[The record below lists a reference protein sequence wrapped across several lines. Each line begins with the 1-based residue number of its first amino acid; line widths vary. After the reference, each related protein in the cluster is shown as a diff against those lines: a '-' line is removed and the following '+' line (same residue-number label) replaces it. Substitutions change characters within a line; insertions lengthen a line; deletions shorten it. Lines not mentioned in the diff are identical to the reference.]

1 MSETSIVELQGVAVG
16 YNRHAVLAGVDLQ
29 IARGTFAGLLGA
41 NGSGKTTLLKTIA
54 GILPPVAGTV
64 TFHPPAVLGYV
75 PQRDQLDSVF
85 LFSAFEVAL
94 MGVCGR
100 IGAARHIGSTERER
114 VHDCL
119 RQTGADGFARERFA
133 ELSGGQKQR
142 VLIARALVRD
152 PALLVLDEPVAGVDL
167 PSQEAFATTLTDLTA
182 RGRTVLVVLHELGA
196 LAPLVQRAVVLRHGA
211 VVHDGA
217 PPTPTAEHGRPGHD
231 HVHPHD
237 PGEQFSDSGAGLRW
251 EP

>member
-16 YNRHAVLAGVDLQ
+16 YDRHAVLAGLDLQ
-29 IARGTFAGLLGA
+29 IARGTFTGLLGT

-54 GILPPVAGTV
+54 GILPPLAGSV
-64 TFHPPAVLGYV
+64 TFHAPAVLGYV

-100 IGAARHIGSTERER
+100 VGAGRRIGSAERGR
-114 VHDCL
+114 VLDCL

-142 VLIARALVRD
+142 VLIARALAAQAD
-152 PALLVLDEPVAGVDL
+152 FLLLDEPTAGID
-167 PSQEAFATTLTDLTA
+167 AAATKA
-182 RGRTVLVVLHELGA
+182 IMEL
-196 LAPLVQRAVVLRHGA
+196 LVQLHRERSLTILMVNHDLAAVRQTAQHIIWVR
-211 VVHDGA
+211 DGKLLQG
-217 PPTPTAEHGRPGHD
+217 PTAELLQRD
-231 HVHPHD
+231 QI
-237 PGEQFSDSGAGLRW
+237 EALLQLQFS
-251 EP
+251 

>member
-1 MSETSIVELQGVAVG
+1 MAVG
-16 YNRHAVLAGVDLQ
+16 YDRHAILTGLDLQ

-85 LFSAFEVAL
+85 IFSAFEVAL

-100 IGAARHIGSTERER
+100 VGAGRRIPREERER
-114 VHDCL
+114 VHECL
-119 RQTGADGFARERFA
+119 RQTGADEFAPQLFS

-142 VLIARALVRD
+142 VLIARALAAQAD
-152 PALLVLDEPVAGVDL
+152 LLILDEPTAGIDAAATQAIMELLAQLNRERGLTVLMVNHDL
-167 PSQEAFATTLTDLTA
+167 PAVRRSARDIVWLHQGKILRGSVEELLRREKIEELLQLQLT
-182 RGRTVLVVLHELGA
+182 
-196 LAPLVQRAVVLRHGA
+196 
-211 VVHDGA
+211 
-217 PPTPTAEHGRPGHD
+217 
-231 HVHPHD
+231 
-237 PGEQFSDSGAGLRW
+237 
-251 EP
+251 

>member
-1 MSETSIVELQGVAVG
+1 MSESSIVELRGVAVG
-16 YNRHAVLAGVDLQ
+16 YDRHAVLSGVDLQ
-29 IARGTFAGLLGA
+29 IARGTFAGLLGS

-94 MGVCGR
+94 MGVGGR
-100 IGAARHIGSTERER
+100 IKAGRPIGRVEREC

-119 RQTGADGFARERFA
+119 RQTGADGFARARFA

-142 VLIARALVRD
+142 VLIARALAAQAD
-152 PALLVLDEPVAGVDL
+152 FLLLDEPTAGIDAAATKAIMELLVQLHRERGLTILMVNHDL
-167 PSQEAFATTLTDLTA
+167 AAVRQTA
-182 RGRTVLVVLHELGA
+182 RHIIWVR
-196 LAPLVQRAVVLRHGA
+196 
-211 VVHDGA
+211 DGKILQG
-217 PPTPTAEHGRPGHD
+217 PTAELLQRD
-231 HVHPHD
+231 QI
-237 PGEQFSDSGAGLRW
+237 EALLQLQLS
-251 EP
+251 

>member
-16 YNRHAVLAGVDLQ
+16 YDRHAVLGGIDLR
-29 IARGTFAGLLGA
+29 IARGTFAGLLGT

-54 GILPPVAGTV
+54 GILPPLAGSV
-64 TFHPPAVLGYV
+64 TFHAPAVLGYV

-100 IGAARHIGSTERER
+100 VGAGRRIGSAERGR
-114 VHDCL
+114 VLDCL

-142 VLIARALVRD
+142 VLIARALAAQAD
-152 PALLVLDEPVAGVDL
+152 FLLLDEPTAGID
-167 PSQEAFATTLTDLTA
+167 AAATKA
-182 RGRTVLVVLHELGA
+182 IMEL
-196 LAPLVQRAVVLRHGA
+196 LVQLHRERSLTILMVNHDLAAVRQTAQHIIWVR
-211 VVHDGA
+211 DGKLLQG
-217 PPTPTAEHGRPGHD
+217 PTAELLQRD
-231 HVHPHD
+231 QI
-237 PGEQFSDSGAGLRW
+237 EALLQLQFS
-251 EP
+251 

>member
-1 MSETSIVELQGVAVG
+1 MELQGVAVG
-16 YNRHAVLAGVDLQ
+16 YDRHAVLAGLDLQ
-29 IARGTFAGLLGA
+29 IARGTFTGLLGT

-54 GILPPVAGTV
+54 GILPPLAGSV

-100 IGAARHIGSTERER
+100 VGAGRRIGSAERGR
-114 VHDCL
+114 VLDCL

-142 VLIARALVRD
+142 VLIARALAAQAD
-152 PALLVLDEPVAGVDL
+152 FLLLDEPTAGID
-167 PSQEAFATTLTDLTA
+167 AAATKA
-182 RGRTVLVVLHELGA
+182 IMEL
-196 LAPLVQRAVVLRHGA
+196 LVQLHRERSLTILMVNHDLAAVRQTAQHIIWVR
-211 VVHDGA
+211 DGKLLQG
-217 PPTPTAEHGRPGHD
+217 PTAELLQRD
-231 HVHPHD
+231 QI
-237 PGEQFSDSGAGLRW
+237 EALLQLQFS
-251 EP
+251 

>member
-1 MSETSIVELQGVAVG
+1 MSESSIVELQGVAVG
-16 YNRHAVLAGVDLQ
+16 YDRHAILTGLDLQ
-29 IARGTFAGLLGA
+29 IARGTFAGLLGV

-100 IGAARHIGSTERER
+100 IGAGRRIDSTERER

-119 RQTGADGFARERFA
+119 RQTGADGFARARFA

-142 VLIARALVRD
+142 VLIARALAAQAD
-152 PALLVLDEPVAGVDL
+152 FLLLDEPTAGIDAAATKAIMELLVQLHRERHLTILMVNHDL
-167 PSQEAFATTLTDLTA
+167 ATMRQTA
-182 RGRTVLVVLHELGA
+182 RHIIWVRDGKLLQGA
-196 LAPLVQRAVVLRHGA
+196 TADLLQRDQIEALLQL
-211 VVHDGA
+211 
-217 PPTPTAEHGRPGHD
+217 
-231 HVHPHD
+231 
-237 PGEQFSDSGAGLRW
+237 QFS
-251 EP
+251 

>member
-1 MSETSIVELQGVAVG
+1 MELQGVAVG
-16 YNRHAVLAGVDLQ
+16 YDRHAVLAGLDLQ
-29 IARGTFAGLLGA
+29 IARGTFIGLLGT

-100 IGAARHIGSTERER
+100 VGAGRRIGSAERGR
-114 VHDCL
+114 VLDCL

-142 VLIARALVRD
+142 VLIARALAAQAD
-152 PALLVLDEPVAGVDL
+152 FLLLDEPTAGID
-167 PSQEAFATTLTDLTA
+167 AAATKA
-182 RGRTVLVVLHELGA
+182 IMEL
-196 LAPLVQRAVVLRHGA
+196 LVQLHRERSLTILMVNHDLAAVRQTAQHIIWVR
-211 VVHDGA
+211 DGKLLQG
-217 PPTPTAEHGRPGHD
+217 PTAELLQRD
-231 HVHPHD
+231 QI
-237 PGEQFSDSGAGLRW
+237 EALLQLQFS
-251 EP
+251 

>member
-1 MSETSIVELQGVAVG
+1 MELQGVAVG
-16 YNRHAVLAGVDLQ
+16 YDRHAILTGLDLQ

-54 GILPPVAGTV
+54 GILPPVAGAV

-100 IGAARHIGSTERER
+100 IGAGRPIGRAEREC
-114 VHDCL
+114 VYDCL
-119 RQTGADGFARERFA
+119 RQTGADSFARASFA

-142 VLIARALVRD
+142 VLIARALAAQAD
-152 PALLVLDEPVAGVDL
+152 FLLLDEPTAGID
-167 PSQEAFATTLTDLTA
+167 AAATKA
-182 RGRTVLVVLHELGA
+182 IMEL
-196 LAPLVQRAVVLRHGA
+196 LVQLHRERGLTILMVNHDLAVVRQTVQHIIW
-211 VVHDGA
+211 VRDGKLLQG
-217 PPTPTAEHGRPGHD
+217 PTAQLLQRDQIEALLQL
-231 HVHPHD
+231 
-237 PGEQFSDSGAGLRW
+237 QFS
-251 EP
+251 

>member
-16 YNRHAVLAGVDLQ
+16 YDRHAVLAGLDLQ
-29 IARGTFAGLLGA
+29 IARGTFTGLLGT

-54 GILPPVAGTV
+54 GILPPLAGTV

-100 IGAARHIGSTERER
+100 IGAGRHIGSTERER
-114 VHDCL
+114 VLDCL

-142 VLIARALVRD
+142 VLIARALAAQAD
-152 PALLVLDEPVAGVDL
+152 FLLLDEPTAGID
-167 PSQEAFATTLTDLTA
+167 AAATKA
-182 RGRTVLVVLHELGA
+182 IMEL
-196 LAPLVQRAVVLRHGA
+196 LVQLHRERSLTILMVNHDLAAVRQTAQHIIWVR
-211 VVHDGA
+211 DGKLLQG
-217 PPTPTAEHGRPGHD
+217 PTAELLQRD
-231 HVHPHD
+231 QI
-237 PGEQFSDSGAGLRW
+237 EALLQLQFS
-251 EP
+251 